1 MAAKQEGTHKKWA
14 LVKEKITPLDTDNT
28 EANLENAEP
37 ELCIRLLQV
46 PTVLNYSGLK
56 KRLEKSDNGWMVQFL
71 ELSGLDLL
79 LEALDRLSGRG
90 VAKIADALL
99 QLTCVKCVR
108 AVMNSP
114 KGIDY
119 IVNNEGY
126 IRKLSQ
132 ALDTANV
139 TVKKQVCELLAALCI
154 YSLEGHNLALDALE
168 HYKTVKRQQYRFS
181 VIMNELQTTDNVP
194 YMTTLLSL
202 INAII
207 LGAEELT
214 SRAQLRNEFIGL
226 HLLDLLPQLREKD
239 DDDLLVQCLT
249 FEETKGDDDEELMRI
264 YDGIDMNSHQEVF
277 SALFNKVSTSPVS
290 TQLLSILQGLLQL
303 EPSNSSSHLL
313 WEALEI
319 LVNRAIL
326 IADDTNEEK
335 DVGPVMERLVLVKKL
350 GKDQPVKQNA
360 NKKAVD
366 RGVQTEVS
374 MATVSTEVSQKPSS
388 PVPSPLPAIQ
398 MLPPPPPPPPPP
410 PLPPFLAGTIQ
421 PGVMPPPPPPLPGA
435 GVMPPPPPPLPG
447 AGVMPPPPPPL
458 PGAGVMPPPPPPL
471 PGAGVMPP
479 PPPPLPG
486 AGVMPPPPP
495 PLPGAGVMPPPP
507 PPLPGG
513 IPPPP
518 GAFNNGAPIVAYQTG
533 NLLSSY
539 APPIRHVHRPK
550 QRMKKLNWQKI
561 PSKMASETNSL
572 WSSIRRNA
580 VEPLDPDYASIEQLF
595 CFPVSQPKQKE
606 QTVRKKE
613 LKEVTFLDA
622 RKSLNLNIF
631 LKQFKCSDEE
641 MVDMIRRGDRSKF
654 DVEILKQLKK
664 LLPENHEIENIMAYK
679 GQKEKLASAD
689 HFYLVL
695 LHVPCYQL
703 RVECILLC
711 EETAVALQ
719 MLRPR
724 AELIKTGCQDL
735 LSAPRLPLFCELIL
749 KVGNFLNYGSHTGD
763 ADGFKINTLLKLS
776 ETKAN
781 QSRIT
786 LLHHMIEE
794 AEKFHPDLLNLPDD
808 LETISKAGGLSV
820 DSLQSDVINLLERLK
835 TIGSTIKSSIDDV
848 KLQFDKPIQESLT
861 ATKELKQLLE
871 DIESERK
878 KLAEYFCDDVSKLSL
893 EELFLTIK
901 TFRDFFLKAM
911 KENKVRKELIA
922 KAEKRKQKLQ
932 EEEAKRQKGEN
943 GQVVH
948 KSPIK
953 QEEECIIDALLSDI
967 RKGFQL
973 KKTARSR
980 CETLSAPKSSV
991 TETCRGKISLDQSA
1005 ASAEDEEKA
1014 MDSQCTTI
1022 SKITDDISVP
1032 AAKALTQQ
1040 PPDEQSPAQEE
1051 PVQNT
1056 TQQSSAE
1063 HIPSPEINVSEAAS
1077 GQKDVTNK
1085 NPDMSASEVNKV
1097 NVCTESP
1104 NSNSEMLLFAKEH
1117 EQLKQG
1123 HVEDNVTAMGRE
1135 EENLSLKSNV
1145 EGNLSKADNK
1155 INSQNKDNIKHEGPT
1170 LSVPD
1175 SKTNMVTKMTTLQNV
1190 DQTIHDTN
1198 VSHSKPKLDHSDHV
1212 SSAISSTAHSTK
1224 SASRTSSQ
1232 TPSARNSIDEK
1243 SKKTRDDNAEN
1254 TSNKSKRRCIL
1265 H

>member
-980 CETLSAPKSSV
+980 PK
-991 TETCRGKISLDQSA
+991 CRF
-1005 ASAEDEEKA
+1005 
-1014 MDSQCTTI
+1014 C
-1022 SKITDDISVP
+1022 
-1032 AAKALTQQ
+1032 
-1040 PPDEQSPAQEE
+1040 
-1051 PVQNT
+1051 
-1056 TQQSSAE
+1056 
-1063 HIPSPEINVSEAAS
+1063 
-1077 GQKDVTNK
+1077 
-1085 NPDMSASEVNKV
+1085 
-1097 NVCTESP
+1097 
-1104 NSNSEMLLFAKEH
+1104 
-1117 EQLKQG
+1117 
-1123 HVEDNVTAMGRE
+1123 RRRR
-1135 EENLSLKSNV
+1135 KSN
-1145 EGNLSKADNK
+1145 GFSMYNYLKN
-1155 INSQNKDNIKHEGPT
+1155 H
-1170 LSVPD
+1170 
-1175 SKTNMVTKMTTLQNV
+1175 
-1190 DQTIHDTN
+1190 
-1198 VSHSKPKLDHSDHV
+1198 
-1212 SSAISSTAHSTK
+1212 
-1224 SASRTSSQ
+1224 R
-1232 TPSARNSIDEK
+1232 
-1243 SKKTRDDNAEN
+1243 
-1254 TSNKSKRRCIL
+1254 
-1265 H
+1265 